1 MTLEEICRTL
11 NDQLASRPSEEER
24 ISAAVQALCQIYKVK
39 PGEVAFFSYS
49 PEAKAL
55 AFRWP
60 TRLAKSGTIPLSS
73 ADALI
78 SRTVQEKKGF
88 LNNHFASARHVA
100 IFEQIRTEADAVEAP
115 KPIQKIMSAPLW
127 KGEEIIGVLQVCRKG
142 ADQQLAGADFGKGE
156 LAALTELAKVCGHH
170 L

>member
-1 MTLEEICRTL
+1 MTLEELCSTL
-11 NDQLASRPSEEER
+11 NDQMASRASEEER
-24 ISAAVQALCQIYKVK
+24 MSAAVQALCQIYKVK

-49 PEAKAL
+49 PESKSL

-60 TRLAKSGTIPLSS
+60 LRLAKSGTIPLSS

-88 LNNHFASARHVA
+88 INNHFASARHVA
-100 IFEQIRTEADAVEAP
+100 IFEQIRTDPDASEAP
-115 KPIQKIMSAPLW
+115 KPIQKIMSVPLW

-142 ADQQLAGADFGKGE
+142 ADQQLAGSDFGKGE
-156 LAALTELAKVCGHH
+156 LVALTELARVCGSH